1 MKSKKNIAAWGLFS
15 VFFFVF
21 SAWNPLKAAEVRP
34 GWQVEWEKTVEAG
47 KKEGRLMIYVFPGGS
62 MRPIEA
68 GVFQKKFPEIK
79 VIAVAGNPV
88 PRILA
93 ERRAGKYLADMAIGG
108 SATPWELYLAKALDP
123 IKDALI
129 LPEVLDE
136 SKWWQGKHH
145 YIDPERKYAFKFI
158 GAADYGNSTHYNTN
172 LVNPNEFKS
181 AWHFVHPKWKGKIE
195 SRDIRSPGVGSSN
208 IRRFY
213 YNPALGPKF
222 IRQLF
227 GDMDITIFRDT
238 RQGVDWLATGKFSI
252 CFFCSSRDVERAQ
265 SQGLPVASFRGLM
278 KEGASITS
286 SSGNIGLV
294 NRALHPNAAKVY
306 LNWLLSREGQLLLQK
321 EYSAA
326 EAGSS
331 NSLRMDIPKDMVPA
345 DQRPL
350 EGVSYLDVDTWER
363 MSMEPVLKVLDEALA
378 ATGRK

>member
-1 MKSKKNIAAWGLFS
+1 MKIKKNIAAWCLFS
-15 VFFFVF
+15 AFFFVF
-21 SAWNPLKAAEVRP
+21 SAWNPLKAAEVKQ
-34 GWQVEWEKTVEAG
+34 GWQAEWAKTVEAA

-79 VIAVAGNPV
+79 VVAVAGNPV

-93 ERRAGKYLADMAIGG
+93 ERRAEKYLADIAIGG
-108 SATPWELYLAKALDP
+108 GATPWELYLAKALDP

-129 LPEVLDE
+129 LPEVTDE

-145 YIDPERKYAFKFI
+145 YIDTERKYAFKFI
-158 GAADYGNSTHYNTN
+158 GAADYGNSIHYNSN
-172 LVNPNEFKS
+172 LIQPNEFKS
-181 AWHFVHPKWKGKIE
+181 FWEFVHPRWKGKIE
-195 SRDIRSPGVGSSN
+195 ARDVRIPGVGSSN

-213 YNPALGPKF
+213 HNPALGPKF
-222 IRQLF
+222 IKRLF
-227 GDMDITIFRDT
+227 GEMDITFFRDT
-238 RQGVDWLATGKFSI
+238 RQGTDWLATGKFAL
-252 CFFCSSRDVERAQ
+252 CFFCPSRDIDKAR

-294 NRALHPNAAKVY
+294 NRAPHPNAAKLYV
-306 LNWLLSREGQLLLQK
+306 NWLLSREGQLLVQK
-321 EYSAA
+321 EYSEA

-345 DQRPL
+345 EQRPV

-363 MSMEPVLKVLDEALA
+363 MSMEPVVRVLNEALA
-378 ATGRK
+378 ESKK